1 MSTTDRQTEAIDIFL
16 SDSAYSDRCN
26 RSVAIGNNSDVKF
39 HEIFWRKIFNEIFRE
54 IFLKYLKNFEIFFG
68 QYTHPF
74 NIFLMSNN
82 TFHSFM
88 HTTARA
94 VPSTRVARAY
104 SSSKKLKLYFS
115 AQILDNFFCKRQTAI
130 KTGKPLAQ
138 TFVTQLR
145 DKFSLAWDDANQ
157 FRDCPGHTV
166 GYPGNDYNEL
176 A

>member
-1 MSTTDRQTEAIDIFL
+1 MSNTVLLGTTRVSLPNGISFRPTSLTGFMSTTDRQTEAIDIFL

-104 SSSKKLKLYFS
+104 SSSINLELY
-115 AQILDNFFCKRQTAI
+115 I
-130 KTGKPLAQ
+130 
-138 TFVTQLR
+138 
-145 DKFSLAWDDANQ
+145 
-157 FRDCPGHTV
+157 
-166 GYPGNDYNEL
+166 
-176 A
+176 

>member
-1 MSTTDRQTEAIDIFL
+1 MPLLFYLCIAALTLLSPFSRTVAKVKVLTINRHILFMNIWCVCWPRQMYVFL
-16 SDSAYSDRCN
+16 ILRATFSSHSCPSYSNQYEFNN
-26 RSVAIGNNSDVKF
+26 RWQMWPNS
-39 HEIFWRKIFNEIFRE
+39 
-54 IFLKYLKNFEIFFG
+54 
-68 QYTHPF
+68 
-74 NIFLMSNN
+74 
-82 TFHSFM
+82 
-88 HTTARA
+88 RA

-104 SSSKKLKLYFS
+104 SSSKKSSSFIFELEYS
-115 AQILDNFFCKRQTAI
+115 IFFYKRQTAI

-145 DKFSLAWDDANQ
+145 DKFSLAWANQ